1 MRFEAK
7 PFASNLKGVS
17 PILESCPAGRSS
29 NLYRSI
35 SVEGEAGKGDD
46 GLSLRGKGLAI
57 LEKLTLLGFEGLEY

>member
-35 SVEGEAGKGDD
+35 SVERKAGKGDNR
-46 GLSLRGKGLAI
+46 LSLWRNGLAI
-57 LEKLTLLGFEGLEY
+57 LEKSTLFGFEDL